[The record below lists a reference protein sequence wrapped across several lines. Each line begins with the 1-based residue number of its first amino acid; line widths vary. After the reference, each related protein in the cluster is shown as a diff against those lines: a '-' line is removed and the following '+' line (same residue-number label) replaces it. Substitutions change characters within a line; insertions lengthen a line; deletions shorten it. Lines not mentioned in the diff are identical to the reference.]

1 MTTRDGKDPPIVPQ
15 DFPDGPTIVD
25 IGEIRVQRGLSR
37 RPFTVCPHRG
47 LTYDR
52 KERRIWCK
60 DCERDIEA
68 FDAFE
73 LLVSNYDAAVKDAES
88 RLAKAKAAE
97 ETHLISRAAQAID
110 KAWRSKSSV
119 PACPHCGYGLFPEP
133 FAARQFSTLGRDYA
147 TAALARRTNT
157 KRP

>member
-1 MTTRDGKDPPIVPQ
+1 
-15 DFPDGPTIVD
+15 
-25 IGEIRVQRGLSR
+25 
-37 RPFTVCPHRG
+37 
-47 LTYDR
+47 
-52 KERRIWCK
+52 
-60 DCERDIEA
+60 
-68 FDAFE
+68 
-73 LLVSNYDAAVKDAES
+73 VKDAES

-110 KAWRSKSSV
+110 KAWRSRSSV